1 MTTLQA
7 PLSLEGSA
15 AFPGTPEI
23 AEPVV
28 VRRIG
33 RILLSI
39 LLIAASALILAF
51 CVLHAYIAWKLSHPD
66 VAALASNP
74 MAAKNLA
81 YSDVTFP
88 SADGRS
94 ILSGWWIPAES
105 GQSVVLSHGY
115 GANREESW
123 VPMYDLA
130 DMLHQK
136 GYNVLMFDYGF
147 ANHRHPMPAT
157 GGRLESQQLLGAIQF
172 AKQQGSDQLIVWGF
186 SMGAGTAL
194 QAALHQAPVDGM
206 ILDSTFLPNEDT
218 LYFNLEQSKLKL
230 PKYISMQMI
239 RWFLPI
245 VGGTS
250 LDQIPAAAAQHT
262 SFDFPILLIHGT
274 ADNKAPAYL
283 SENVAHAQKNP
294 NSGLWIVKGA
304 IHEMIYRTRTKE
316 YNARIDAF
324 LGEVQAAW
332 FAKYVKSSV
341 VSV

>member
-7 PLSLEGSA
+7 PLSLDGSV
-15 AFPGTPEI
+15 AFPVTPEI
-23 AEPVV
+23 AEPV

-39 LLIAASALILAF
+39 LLTVALALILTYSGF
-51 CVLHAYIAWKLSHPD
+51 HAYIAWKLSHPE
-66 VAALASNP
+66 VAALVSNP
-74 MAAKNLA
+74 MAAKKLP
-81 YSDVTFP
+81 YSDITFL

-94 ILSGWWIPAES
+94 ILNGWWIPADS
-105 GQSVVLSHGY
+105 SRQTVVLSHGY

-130 DMLHQK
+130 DMLH
-136 GYNVLMFDYGF
+136 GMHYNVLMFDYGF

-172 AKQQGSDQLIVWGF
+172 AKHQGSDELIVWGF

-194 QAALHQAPVDGM
+194 QAALHNAPVDAM

-218 LYFNLEQSKLKL
+218 LSFNLEQSKLKL
-230 PKYISMQMI
+230 PKYLSLQMI
-239 RWFLPI
+239 RWFLPV

-250 LDQIPAAAAQHT
+250 LDQIPAALAQNT
-262 SFDFPILLIHGT
+262 PFNFPIFLIHGT

-294 NSGLWIVKGA
+294 YTELWIVKDA
-304 IHEMIYRTRTKE
+304 IHEMIFRTHTKE
-316 YNARIDAF
+316 YIARTTAF
-324 LGEVQAAW
+324 LGEVHAVW
-332 FAKYVKSSV
+332 SAKFVKSSML
-341 VSV
+341 SV